1 MKNNASSKDVFE
13 MSNKIVCVICYFL
26 AKIMSKKI
34 TDFTNLTLK
43 KIISNSL
50 FHKLYEWKLLYMY
63 LKLLHYFCPLLKA
76 LILLIDSF
84 YCFIHTQMTVF
95 FMI

>member
-34 TDFTNLTLK
+34 TDFTNSK
-43 KIISNSL
+43 VK
-50 FHKLYEWKLLYMY
+50 F
-63 LKLLHYFCPLLKA
+63 
-76 LILLIDSF
+76 
-84 YCFIHTQMTVF
+84 
-95 FMI
+95 